1 MREYLMQDW
10 TLVVG
15 LLVVMAASI
24 ICQLVMMYSM
34 SKLIKEGEKL
44 PEVKKEKTDFKS
56 KQSGR
61 VIPCKKVAIPAF
73 YML

>member
-15 LLVVMAASI
+15 LLVVMTASI

-61 VIPCKKVAIPAF
+61 AIPCKKVAIPAF

>member
-44 PEVKKEKTDFKS
+44 PEVKKEKA
-56 KQSGR
+56 
-61 VIPCKKVAIPAF
+61 KKVTTP
-73 YML
+73 LR

>member
-15 LLVVMAASI
+15 LLVVMTASI

-44 PEVKKEKTDFKS
+44 PEVKKEKNDFKS
-56 KQSGR
+56 KQSG
-61 VIPCKKVAIPAF
+61 VANPCKKVAIPAF
-73 YML
+73 TML